1 MTVLETPRLRLR
13 RLDHADAPFILRLV
27 NEPSWRQNIGDKGV
41 RTLED
46 AVRYLTEGPL
56 AMYARHGFGLYAVT
70 RRGDDAPIGLCG
82 LIRRDTLP
90 DADIGYAFLPEFWGQ
105 GYAREAAVATLDHA
119 RRDFALPR
127 LLAMTAPHNAASIRL
142 LEQLGFALERV
153 ECLGGATQPS
163 HVYALTLAP

>member
-127 LLAMTAPHNAASIRL
+127 LLAITAPHNAASIRL

>member
-127 LLAMTAPHNAASIRL
+127 LLAITAPHNAASIRL

-163 HVYALTLAP
+163 HVYALALAP